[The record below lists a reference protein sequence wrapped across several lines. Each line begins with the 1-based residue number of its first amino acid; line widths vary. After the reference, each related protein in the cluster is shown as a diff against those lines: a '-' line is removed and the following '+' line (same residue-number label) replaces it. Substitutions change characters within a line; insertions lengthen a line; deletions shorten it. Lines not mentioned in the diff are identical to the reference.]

1 MRRRIVVSIDRLVLR
16 GVDRGDAAALA
27 DALQS
32 ELRHIL
38 AGGGGT
44 LAAQGSTQAL
54 PAAQVRLP
62 EGAGAAALGRAV
74 AARIAGV
81 PATAAAQG
89 GKAGRP

>member
-27 DALQS
+27 DALRT
-32 ELRHIL
+32 ELQHIL
-38 AGGGGT
+38 ASGGGT
-44 LAAQGSTQAL
+44 LATQGSTHAM
-54 PAAQVRLP
+54 PASQVRLP
-62 EGAGAAALGRAV
+62 EGSGAAALGRAV

-81 PATAAAQG
+81 PAAAPARG